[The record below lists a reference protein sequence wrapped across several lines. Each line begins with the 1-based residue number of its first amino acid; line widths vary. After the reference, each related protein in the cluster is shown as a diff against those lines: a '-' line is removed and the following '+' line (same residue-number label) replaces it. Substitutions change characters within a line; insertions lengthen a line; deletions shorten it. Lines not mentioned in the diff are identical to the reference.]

1 MSEDRFERWW
11 RKRRFPFFLDPFRSV
26 FEIDEYFKEVEK
38 MFEEMFKEVQTQVP
52 RELVREKK
60 LPSGGFVREIGPFV
74 YGYSITIGPDGKP
87 KIREFGNVRPK
98 LAPKPEV
105 KISQQREPLVDVI
118 EEENAIKVIAEL
130 PGINKEDI
138 NLECVDKMLRI
149 SAQSAE
155 RKYYKEVELPTEVE
169 AESAKASYKN
179 GILEVIIKKKEGV
192 KEKGKSIKIE

>member
-1 MSEDRFERWW
+1 MSEDEFERWW
-11 RKRRFPFFLDPFRSV
+11 KRRRFPFFDPFRSV

-38 MFEEMFKEVQTQVP
+38 MFEEMFKEVQTRVP
-52 RELVREKK
+52 KELVREKK
-60 LPSGGFVREIGPFV
+60 LPSGGFVREMGPFV

-105 KISQQREPLVDVI
+105 RVSKEREPLVDVI
-118 EEENAIKVIAEL
+118 EEEKTIKVIAEI
-130 PGINKEDI
+130 PGVNKEDI
-138 NLECVDKMLRI
+138 NLECIDKVLKI
-149 SAQSAE
+149 SAQSVE
-155 RKYYKEVELPTEVE
+155 RRYYKEVDLPTEVE

-179 GILEVIIKKKEGV
+179 GILEVVLNKKKEV